1 MYEQRGIFPNHFSL
15 VKKEYGYKKERPD
28 KTVHGCYSMDSFACG
43 FETRGFAPQ
52 WLVRNALRYACGLRS
67 AAHCK

>member
-28 KTVHGCYSMDSFACG
+28 KTVRDCYSIDSFACD

-52 WLVRNALRYACGLRS
+52 TVSPRPANFVS
-67 AAHCK
+67 

>member
-1 MYEQRGIFPNHFSL
+1 
-15 VKKEYGYKKERPD
+15 
-28 KTVHGCYSMDSFACG
+28 MDSFACV
-43 FETRGFAPQ
+43 FETQGFAPQ